1 MDAAFRSLAGSAE
14 GEGTKR
20 FFMAW
25 VQNTEKGKDFPT
37 IGAAQDG
44 QSCLGKLMPSPSQ
57 EVCKLRLE
65 AGAKVTFQIP

>member
-1 MDAAFRSLAGSAE
+1 MDAAFRSLAGSPE
-14 GEGTKR
+14 GKGTKGSLCPGSK
-20 FFMAW
+20 
-25 VQNTEKGKDFPT
+25 TEKGKDFPI

-57 EVCKLRLE
+57 EMCKLRLE